1 MLSQWNTLKKVLI
14 RIRRYWPTL
23 IAAIILATVNVGM
36 TLYIPILVGS
46 AIDCIV
52 DAGQVDFDQMWIFL
66 RGVILCAAI
75 GGLSQWVMSELCN
88 RMTFQVTRDI
98 RNEAFRHIQVLPISY
113 LDQHAQGDLVSRVIA
128 DVDTFADGLL
138 MGFTQLFTGVMT
150 ILGTLV
156 FMMRIH
162 WGTALVVVCI
172 TPLSLV
178 VANFIATRTYSMF
191 RLQTVTRG
199 EQTSLID
206 ETIGNIKVVQAFGHE
221 DASMEQF
228 DEINGRLQKASLRAI
243 FFSSLVNPCTRFVN
257 SLAYAGVGLTG
268 ALMAIAGGITVG
280 NLTSFLNY
288 ANQYT
293 KPFNEISGVVT
304 ELQNALACSGRVFE
318 LIEAPARSPE
328 PEHPQCPDPVKGA
341 VDIRNLK
348 FSYVPEKP
356 LIDNFNLSVQ
366 PGQRIAIV
374 GPTGCGKTTFI
385 NLLMR
390 FYDPQ
395 GGEIRLDGI
404 NTMDM
409 NRGQLRRCVGMVLQD
424 TWLKAGTIRENIAMG
439 KPDATQ
445 EEIETAAKQAHAHS
459 FIRRLPEGY
468 DTVISEAGGNLSQG
482 QKQLL
487 CIARVMLCLPPMLF
501 LDEATSSIDT
511 QTEQLI
517 QNAIDHLLQDRTSFL
532 IAHRLSTIRKADLI
546 LVVRDGKIVEQ
557 GTHQELLRRHG
568 YYHDLYSKQF
578 AEENAAKILK

>member
-1 MLSQWNTLKKVLI
+1 MLNQWNTLKKVLV

-23 IAAIILATVNVGM
+23 IAAIVLATVNVGM

-113 LDQHAQGDLVSRVIA
+113 IDQHAQGDLVSRVIA

-318 LIEAPARSPE
+318 LIEAPERSPE

-409 NRGQLRRCVGMVLQD
+409 NRGRLRRCVGMVLQD

-511 QTEQLI
+511 RTEIRI
-517 QNAIDHLLQDRTSFL
+517 QKAFDTMMQGRTSF
-532 IAHRLSTIRKADLI
+532 IVAHRLSTIQGADLI
-546 LVVRDGKIVEQ
+546 LVMRDGHIVEQ
-557 GTHQELLRRHG
+557 GKHEELLQKRG
-568 YYHDLYSKQF
+568 FYAQLYMSQF
-578 AEENAAKILK
+578 AH